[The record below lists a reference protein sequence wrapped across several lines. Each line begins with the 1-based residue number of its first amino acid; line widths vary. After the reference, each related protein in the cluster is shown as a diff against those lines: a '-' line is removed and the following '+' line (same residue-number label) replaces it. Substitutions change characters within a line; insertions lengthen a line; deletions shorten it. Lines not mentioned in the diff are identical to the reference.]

1 MTCMSTFRLNCS
13 ETQFF
18 LDFLSNV
25 PFVFPFMLP
34 QMGYAFEPFIAVRA
48 TKGSVVF
55 VCYFMTL
62 KPATSPE
69 KFVA

>member
-1 MTCMSTFRLNCS
+1 MYVHFSSCS
-13 ETQFF
+13 GIQFF

-25 PFVFPFMLP
+25 QIVFPFMLP
-34 QMGYAFEPFIAVRA
+34 QMGYAFDPFIAVGA
-48 TKGSVVF
+48 TKVPVVF

-62 KPATSPE
+62 KAATSPE